1 MYPRILVPIDGSA
14 CSDKAAKEAVALA
27 QALRATVVFLFAM
40 DTLNT
45 RKEGIVNLSEALEA
59 LTAQGQSL
67 LDATRRTAASAG
79 VRAVGELV
87 EGRPVEAIVQRS
99 NDFDLVVM
107 GSHGKGILKRLALGS
122 VTQDVMQRLKCPML
136 IVRCDSA
143 EERSSR
149 HSLPRV

>member
-1 MYPRILVPIDGSA
+1 MYARILVPIDGSA
-14 CSDKAAKEAVALA
+14 CSDKGAKEAVALA

-40 DTLNT
+40 DTLNA
-45 RKEGIVNLSEALEA
+45 RKEGVVNLSEALEA
-59 LTAQGQSL
+59 LTAQGRPL
-67 LDATRRTAASAG
+67 LDAARRTAATAG

-99 NDFDLVVM
+99 IDFDLVVM
-107 GSHGKGILKRLALGS
+107 GSHGRGILKRLALGS

-136 IVRCDSA
+136 VVRCDPA

-149 HSLPRV
+149 HSLP